1 MDSNHAS
8 TGHRIAAH
16 LSAWALIF
24 LVGTAM
30 PVAAFADQ
38 MTGNINLF
46 LGMKFLNEDDW
57 YPVEEQGEV
66 ALEFDFRQPAWPLNF
81 VVGLRKSQGEGTGS
95 DPLSGSLN
103 IEGETSELSLGIRKI
118 FDQTSVR
125 PYLGGGL
132 AFIDAKYEAP
142 DFSISD
148 SDNGIGLWVGGGV
161 YVTLADHLNLG
172 VDLRFSGAEV
182 TLYDV
187 DGAAGGAH
195 LGVLLGYHF

>member
-1 MDSNHAS
+1 MDSHHVL

-16 LSAWALIF
+16 ISAWALLF
-24 LVGTAM
+24 LVGGGM

-57 YPVEEQGEV
+57 FPVEEQGEV
-66 ALEFDFRQPAWPLNF
+66 ALEFDFRQAAWPINF
-81 VVGLRKSQGEGTGS
+81 VVGLRKSQGTGS
-95 DPLSGSLN
+95 DSGLN

-118 FDQTSVR
+118 FDQTPVR
-125 PYLGGGL
+125 PYVGGGL
-132 AFIDAKYEAP
+132 AFIDATYEAP
-142 DFSISD
+142 DSFVSD
-148 SDNGIGLWVGGGV
+148 SDNGVGLWVGGGV

-172 VDLRFSGAEV
+172 VDLRLSGAEV
-182 TLYDV
+182 TLYGV

-195 LGVLLGYHF
+195 LGILLGYHF